1 MKDILVNLLL
11 ALVNF
16 LLKKDHKPE
25 SLPLSTDQTEAL
37 PRPICPTCGSSH
49 TIKNGSIHNGKK
61 KYKCKNCGYQFIENP
76 THITISAE
84 TKQFIDKLLLERI
97 SLRGIARVTG
107 VSWSWL
113 QNYVNQKLGRIP
125 RKIKVLGI
133 SKGRLTIECDEMWS
147 FVGSKK
153 KELYI
158 WLAIDRD
165 TREIVGC
172 YVGDRSRKSARKLWE
187 SLPEIYRQCA
197 VAYTDFWQSY
207 KTVIP
212 SKRHRAVGKETGQ
225 TNHIERLNNT
235 FRQRIS
241 RLVRSSLSFS
251 KKFNNHVGA
260 IWYFIHDY
268 NLQLAMR

>member
-1 MKDILVNLLL
+1 MKALLVNLIL
-11 ALVNF
+11 F
-16 LLKKDHKPE
+16 LLSLLLKIYIE
-25 SLPLSTDQTEAL
+25 SEELSPLTQQNSVQL
-37 PRPICPTCGSSH
+37 MCPSCGSH
-49 TIKNGSIHNGKK
+49 QTIKNGSTHNKKK
-61 KYKCKNCGYQFIENP
+61 KYKCKDCGRQFVENP
-76 THITISAE
+76 TNITVSPE
-84 TKQFIDKLLLERI
+84 TKQLIDSLLLERI

-113 QNYVNQKLGRIP
+113 QNYVNRKLARVP
-125 RKIKVLGI
+125 RKVKVSRK

-147 FVGSKK
+147 FVDSKK
-153 KELYI
+153 TPFYI
-158 WLAIDRD
+158 WLAIDRN

-172 YVGDRSRKSARKLWE
+172 YVGDRTRKSARKLWE
-187 SLPEIYRQCA
+187 SLPGIYRQCA
-197 VAYTDFWQSY
+197 VAYTDFWQAY
-207 KTVIP
+207 KSVIP

-251 KKFNNHVGA
+251 KKLDNHVGA

>member
-1 MKDILVNLLL
+1 MKNFLVNLLSFL
-11 ALVNF
+11 LNF
-16 LLKKDHKPE
+16 LLKTDLELDNLTPPSDQNTSE
-25 SLPLSTDQTEAL
+25 LS
-37 PRPICPTCGSSH
+37 CPTCGSH
-49 TIKNGSIHNGKK
+49 HIIKNGSIHSGKK
-61 KYKCKNCGYQFIENP
+61 KYRCKDCGRQFIENP
-76 THITISAE
+76 TNITVSPE
-84 TKQFIDKLLLERI
+84 TKQRIDSLLLERI

-113 QNYVNQKLGRIP
+113 QNYVNHKLARVP
-125 RKIKVLGI
+125 RKVKVSAK

-153 KELYI
+153 NTFYI

-165 TREIVGC
+165 TRETVGC
-172 YVGDRSRKSARKLWE
+172 YVGDRTRKSARKLWE
-187 SLPEIYRQCA
+187 SLPGTYRQCA

-207 KTVIP
+207 KSVIP
-212 SKRHRAVGKETGQ
+212 SKRHRAVGKETGK

-251 KKFNNHVGA
+251 KKLDNHVGA